1 VGVDRVRKEFF
12 QLLIHELFDSQY
24 ALWTWNAES
33 RTFWFASGGFGAPA
47 EYFLIGLILS
57 LAIHNSLI
65 LDLHFPPLLYRMLLG
80 QRSASLTDLREVQP
94 DLHRGLAGLLAY
106 DGDDVEDVFLATFAV
121 ESANVVGERVQHEL
135 IPGGDEVAVTNVNR
149 EEYVRRYVD
158 WLLLG
163 SMREEFDAF
172 QKGFLLLSDG
182 PALSF
187 LAPPELE
194 VLATGT
200 PALDF
205 AALEQTTRY
214 DGFQP
219 DDKTIRH
226 FWEVA
231 HSFSLDDKRAL
242 LLFATGCDRA
252 PVGGLGNLQFV
263 IQRAGD
269 DSMNL
274 PTSHTCFNMLCLPA
288 YQSRGKLRDRLEIA
302 IRNSQGFGLQ

>member
-1 VGVDRVRKEFF
+1 MGVDRVRKEFF

-242 LLFATGCDRA
+242 LLFATGCDRVRNPTTQSCA
-252 PVGGLGNLQFV
+252 VVSTPSPLRPTRTPRPGSSLSCPMASPHHGHAKPAAHTAAA
-263 IQRAGD
+263 RAHL
-269 DSMNL
+269 M
-274 PTSHTCFNMLCLPA
+274 T
-288 YQSRGKLRDRLEIA
+288 
-302 IRNSQGFGLQ
+302 